1 MCRPQEVAGSVL
13 LAAPTKVMKM
23 RTVSRI
29 LAAVVLL
36 ALVLSPLAVSADQL
50 MLPMEK
56 KLQAGVNIVQY
67 GDQSFRF
74 VSPVRLFVK
83 FNPVGPTAISME
95 VRIYGSPSGTST
107 DSVEIEWMNWGA
119 EIHVGTLPVSGL
131 LALLNTESGM
141 TEK

>member
-1 MCRPQEVAGSVL
+1 
-13 LAAPTKVMKM
+13 LAAPTKVMTM

-29 LAAVVLL
+29 LVAVALL

-56 KLQAGVNIVQY
+56 KLQPGVNIVQY

-74 VSPVRLFVK
+74 SAPVRLFVK
-83 FNPVGPTAISME
+83 LNPAGATQIRME
-95 VRIYGSPSGTST
+95 VRIYGSPSGTSS
-107 DSVEIEWMNWGA
+107 DPIEIQWMNWGA
-119 EIHVGTLPVSGL
+119 EIHVGTLPESGL